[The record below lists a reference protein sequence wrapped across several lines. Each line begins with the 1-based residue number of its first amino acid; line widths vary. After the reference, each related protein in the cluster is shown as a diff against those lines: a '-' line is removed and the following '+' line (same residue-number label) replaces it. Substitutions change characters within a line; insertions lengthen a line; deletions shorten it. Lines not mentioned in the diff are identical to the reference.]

1 MEIILQQIDQIFYFL
16 REHVALINSNTI
28 IKSDK
33 YIILAKSYIK
43 LFKKLIYTR
52 YGIRHICSTKLKL
65 FSKLFEIIEYHS
77 FTNMSYILYII
88 NIYIISLIKV
98 FEIGA
103 NNPNLY
109 IRSILLFENTINELY
124 NNKTSINKNIYYN
137 LTEST
142 NLIHT
147 SIM

>member
-1 MEIILQQIDQIFYFL
+1 MEIILQQIDHIFYFL

-33 YIILAKSYIK
+33 YIILANSYSK
-43 LFKKLIYTR
+43 LLQKLIYTR
-52 YGIRHICSTKLKL
+52 YGISQLFPTKLKL

-77 FTNMSYILYII
+77 FTNMSYILSII
-88 NIYIISLIKV
+88 EIYMISLVKV

-103 NNPNLY
+103 NNPDLY
-109 IRSILLFENTINELY
+109 IKSILLFENTINELY
-124 NNKTSINKNIYYN
+124 NNKTSINKNIYYK
-137 LTEST
+137 LTAST